1 MQPVISIKKVIIAIL
16 SGVFLSQ
23 LALAQVADATG
34 DAPAAPVQTG
44 DQGTTNGDVTPA
56 PEAPTPAATPSTPP
70 KAAPAAPKGEPKT
83 TAPAPEPS
91 LDTTG
96 TDTAGT
102 DSEGTDDGTQTSGG
116 QDQTGSVDQ
125 GDQGASQDRG
135 DQQVSDDEDLQTGGV
150 IGDVHNDYK
159 NATAAAEWEAGRI
172 VAQQAMAKVKPQDK
186 NAMIKKYRDSLRGEI
201 LKKYVLETMNGPKKT
216 YGYVMAVREGH
227 DYAGNYCRE
236 IEIDMIYDLERHFER
251 NTACFYQ
258 DKQWHPTDPINVRF
272 KSNTNRPL
280 PGNPSVGG
288 SRNPFPSAPKVG
300 KGGWLPHFGK

>member
-1 MQPVISIKKVIIAIL
+1 M
-16 SGVFLSQ
+16 SGVFVSQ
-23 LALAQVADATG
+23 LALAQVADTTG
-34 DAPAAPVQTG
+34 DAPADQVQNGDQTQTG
-44 DQGTTNGDVTPA
+44 DQGTTTVDEATA
-56 PEAPTPAATPSTPP
+56 PEAPTPAPTP
-70 KAAPAAPKGEPKT
+70 KAAPAAKGQPK
-83 TAPAPEPS
+83 TAPAPKPAP
-91 LDTTG
+91 DTTGTDAEG

-102 DSEGTDDGTQTSGG
+102 EDGTQTSDG

-125 GDQGASQDRG
+125 GASQDQG
-135 DQQVSDDEDLQTGGV
+135 DQFDSEDEDRETGGV
-150 IGDVHNDYK
+150 IGNSHNDYK

-216 YGYVMAVREGH
+216 YGYIMAVREGH

-258 DKQWHPTDPINVRF
+258 DKQWHQTDPINVRF

-300 KGGWLPHFGK
+300 TGGWLPPFGK